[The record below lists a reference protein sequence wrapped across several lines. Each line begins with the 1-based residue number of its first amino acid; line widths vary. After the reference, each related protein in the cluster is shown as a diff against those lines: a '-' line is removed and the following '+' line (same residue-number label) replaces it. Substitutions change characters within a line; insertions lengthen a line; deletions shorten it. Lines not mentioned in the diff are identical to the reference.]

1 MHIENEHFLICYIG
15 GNKQWTDLTA
25 TAADSKEVIL
35 AHAKCIKQP
44 VLNVSKN
51 AKYHSSLL
59 KESLFSAENVT
70 RKEKVTSFLI
80 QSNTSTIDSFF
91 YLIFYRNLTNSPA
104 PSPGYTFLF
113 APGKA

>member
-1 MHIENEHFLICYIG
+1 MLLIG

-25 TAADSKEVIL
+25 TVDSRETTL

-59 KESLFSAENVT
+59 KESQFSAENVT
-70 RKEKVTSFLI
+70 RKEKVITDYFSNSTYTSKLKILFC
-80 QSNTSTIDSFF
+80 F
-91 YLIFYRNLTNSPA
+91 YFPFQRIKPT
-104 PSPGYTFLF
+104 
-113 APGKA
+113 

>member
-1 MHIENEHFLICYIG
+1 MIIG

-25 TAADSKEVIL
+25 TVTAADSKDQTTL

-59 KESLFSAENVT
+59 KENQFFAENVT
-70 RKEKVTSFLI
+70 RKEKVT
-80 QSNTSTIDSFF
+80 NFF
-91 YLIFYRNLTNSPA
+91 
-104 PSPGYTFLF
+104 
-113 APGKA
+113 